1 MKAVLP
7 PLPLASTQRRTERVY
22 QKRTAGYKVRLRVEC
37 ARGRCVPVLERR
49 DFISGERMP
58 RTKKSVKSRSK
69 EKRKALKRRRLRRTK
84 SLRKGKRGR

>member
-22 QKRTAGYKVRLRVEC
+22 QKQKAAYKPRGAV
-37 ARGRCVPVLERR
+37 ARSVFMLERR
-49 DFISGERMP
+49 DFNSGERMP

-69 EKRKALKRRRLRRTK
+69 EKRKALKRRRVRRKK
-84 SLRKGKRGR
+84 SLRKGNRGR

>member
-1 MKAVLP
+1 
-7 PLPLASTQRRTERVY
+7 VY
-22 QKRTAGYKVRLRVEC
+22 QNRPAGYKPRGRVEC
-37 ARGRCVPVLERR
+37 ARGRRVPVLERR